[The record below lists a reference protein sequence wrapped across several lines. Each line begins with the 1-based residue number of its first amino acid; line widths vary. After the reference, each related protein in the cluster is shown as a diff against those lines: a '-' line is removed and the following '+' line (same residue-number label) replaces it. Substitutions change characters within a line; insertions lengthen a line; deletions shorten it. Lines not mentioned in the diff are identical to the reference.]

1 MLDKPVAAVID
12 ADLAFAERVERA
24 LARHFQVRIHTAHA
38 HFLRDGYLP
47 VTDAVVC
54 EMGGPQVDA
63 LSLQSVFPKGRAPP
77 MLFITAST
85 DAKAAVA
92 AFRAG
97 AVDYLFKPV
106 TDEALTKA
114 AQTLADEVASRKR
127 ARADQTEAMLA
138 ELTPR
143 ERQVL
148 ELIGRGLSTKE
159 IARLLILSPR
169 TVDAHRAQIIAKT
182 GVRRAAELIVLATQ
196 ARLTG

>member
-12 ADLAFAERVERA
+12 ADLAFAQRVAHA
-24 LARHFQVRIHTAHA
+24 LERHFQVRIHNAHA

-47 VTDAVVC
+47 VIDAVVC
-54 EMGGPQVDA
+54 EMGSGQA
-63 LSLQSVFPKGRAPP
+63 EGLAFQSAFPKGRAPAL
-77 MLFITAST
+77 LFITASM

-92 AFRAG
+92 AIRAG

-106 TDEALTKA
+106 TDEALAQA
-114 AQTLADEVASRKR
+114 AEALLKEVETRKR
-127 ARADQTEAMLA
+127 ARLDQTESVLS

-148 ELIGRGLSTKE
+148 DLIGRGLSTKE

-196 ARLTG
+196 ARKTG